1 MVEINVRFTG
11 MTYVARVRGE
21 KQTASNVMG
30 ARWAA
35 EALARKLGIDPTS
48 LREVQRDL
56 ARSAESTVFV
66 APGAPGSTW
75 ERVDMAHAAAAA
87 RCM

>member
-1 MVEINVRFTG
+1 MVEIKVRYSG

-35 EALARKLGIDPTS
+35 EALARKLGHDPVS
-48 LREVQRDL
+48 LIEVQRDL
-56 ARSAESTVFV
+56 ARSEDKVFAIP
-66 APGAPGSTW
+66 APARSTW
-75 ERVDMAHAAAAA
+75 ERVDGEHAAGAA